1 MGTPDS
7 PQTSEQPPAGDDSV
21 GQPDPDKNRD
31 RAQRALESGD
41 RNAQLSGR
49 LFAAGI
55 RGITSGAARA
65 VADFLLDGFDLNSNE

>member
-7 PQTSEQPPAGDDSV
+7 PQANGQPPAGDDPV
-21 GQPDPDKNRD
+21 GQSDPNKNRA

-41 RNAQLSGR
+41 KNAQLSGR

-55 RGITSGAARA
+55 RGLTSGAARA
-65 VADFLLDGFDLNSNE
+65 MAEFLLDGFDLTRND